1 MANKRII
8 DLDAGSVNQHSW
20 FEQADTENGKSE
32 KVSADD
38 ISDYVGVRANY
49 SSLDTK
55 AKGLVGAVNEVNAKA
70 GKIISDTL
78 TAGRTTITLSDASIT
93 TDSWVKPYA
102 SVWGVMCT
110 NMVVSAGSVALTF
123 SEAQAS
129 DITVGV
135 EVR

>member
-1 MANKRII
+1 MANKRIT

-20 FEQADTENGKSE
+20 FEQADTENDKSE

-49 SSLDTK
+49 SSLETT
-55 AKGLVGAVNEVNAKA
+55 AKGLVGAVNEVNEKA

-78 TAGRTTITLSDASIT
+78 HAGSTTITLSDASIT

-110 NMVVSAGSVALTF
+110 DMVVSAGSVALTF
-123 SEAQAS
+123 SEAQAF